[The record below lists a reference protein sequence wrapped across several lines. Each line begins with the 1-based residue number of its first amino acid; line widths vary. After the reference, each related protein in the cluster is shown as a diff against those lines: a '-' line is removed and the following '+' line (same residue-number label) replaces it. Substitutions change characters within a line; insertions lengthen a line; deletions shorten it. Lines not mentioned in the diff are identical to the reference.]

1 MRSRYVAFAL
11 GLIDYAVATSD
22 PPQDADGVRAF
33 HQQTRFLGLSISEHV
48 DPGPGGEPGF
58 VTFTATLEQGGLD
71 ASFTER
77 SRFER
82 RGDRWVYVGGVRLE
96 G

>member
-11 GLIDYAVATSD
+11 GLVDYAVSTSH
-22 PPQDADGVRAF
+22 PPQDAEGVRVF
-33 HQQTRFLGLSISEHV
+33 HENTRFLGLSISEHV
-48 DPGPGGEPGF
+48 DPGPGSAPGF
-58 VTFTATLEQGGLD
+58 VTFTATLEQGGQD

-82 RGDRWVYVGGVRLE
+82 RGGCWFYVGGERLE